1 MLSNNPDFK
10 ELLLLHGRDRRLVKL
25 LHELEALPEDIE
37 KVDSRISTEKDSI
50 EIAVSEWKQLESQN
64 NTLEKEIIELEE
76 RISKS
81 KVRQLEA
88 KKNEEYQAL
97 ENEIQ
102 SLTELNSSKEDE
114 QIDILV
120 KIDGAQEVAKIA
132 QDKIVKKVK
141 DLEVQ
146 KLKFEDRI
154 TEIKS
159 EVKNLEDEIK
169 DAVEN
174 LPTQYREVVLLADV
188 QGFSYKEIAEIL
200 EVPDGTVM
208 SRLHRGRAKLQ
219 KDLLEFAS
227 KRGLLVGSSQMN
239 SSEELLPE
247 VVGVGSRS

>member
-120 KIDGAQEVAKIA
+120 KIDDAQEVAKIA

-154 TEIKS
+154 TVIKS

-169 DAVEN
+169 DARQSVDEAMLRTYDRIKKVVATPPYMAPLKDQKCSGCNLRVSNDVISTALVEQK
-174 LPTQYREVVLLADV
+174 LTQCD
-188 QGFSYKEIAEIL
+188 QC
-200 EVPDGTVM
+200 
-208 SRLHRGRAKLQ
+208 GRIVYI
-219 KDLLEFAS
+219 E
-227 KRGLLVGSSQMN
+227 R
-239 SSEELLPE
+239 
-247 VVGVGSRS
+247 

>member
-1 MLSNNPDFK
+1 MADQAEFESMAMPFMDQLYSHALRLTKNSSDAEDLVQETYLKGYRASSSFK
-10 ELLLLHGRDRRLVKL
+10 EGTNLRAWLFRILTNSFINNYRKKQRGFEEEDFDEIDDMYLHRRLGSIQNSTL
-25 LHELEALPEDIE
+25 GMSAEDM
-37 KVDSRISTEKDSI
+37 
-50 EIAVSEWKQLESQN
+50 LF
-64 NTLEKEIIELEE
+64 E
-76 RISKS
+76 R
-81 KVRQLEA
+81 
-88 KKNEEYQAL
+88 
-97 ENEIQ
+97 
-102 SLTELNSSKEDE
+102 LT
-114 QIDILV
+114 
-120 KIDGAQEVAKIA
+120 
-132 QDKIVKKVK
+132 
-141 DLEVQ
+141 
-146 KLKFEDRI
+146 
-154 TEIKS
+154 
-159 EVKNLEDEIK
+159 EDEIK

>member
-1 MLSNNPDFK
+1 MADQAEFETMAMPFMDQLYSHALRLTKNSSDAEDLVQETYLKGYRAFSSFK
-10 ELLLLHGRDRRLVKL
+10 EGTNLRAWLFRILTNSFINNYRKKQRGFEEEDFDEVDDLYLHRRLGSIQNSTL
-25 LHELEALPEDIE
+25 GMSAEDM
-37 KVDSRISTEKDSI
+37 
-50 EIAVSEWKQLESQN
+50 LF
-64 NTLEKEIIELEE
+64 E
-76 RISKS
+76 R
-81 KVRQLEA
+81 
-88 KKNEEYQAL
+88 
-97 ENEIQ
+97 
-102 SLTELNSSKEDE
+102 LT
-114 QIDILV
+114 
-120 KIDGAQEVAKIA
+120 
-132 QDKIVKKVK
+132 
-141 DLEVQ
+141 
-146 KLKFEDRI
+146 
-154 TEIKS
+154 
-159 EVKNLEDEIK
+159 EDEIK